1 LTPSTAP
8 EIFALID
15 GVAAATSQPRPS
27 EVYLLNDVNA
37 WVTQRGGMMGFGS
50 RRVMGVGLP
59 LVNSL
64 TRAELQAVIA
74 HEFGHYVG
82 GDVGLGPWIYKTR
95 AAIARTMAGLD
106 QSYLQWVFNLYG
118 RMFMRLTMAV
128 SRQQEFVADETA
140 AHISGAAPMVSA
152 LKKVAMLAPAY
163 SAYLQQEVL
172 PILQYGF
179 LPPLAEGFDRFIAS
193 PETRTAFDRMARE
206 QIGDAAGEFDTHPP
220 LSERV
225 AALERLP
232 VVQAAN
238 TTERS
243 LPMLANPEKHALLLL
258 EHNAGTDTVRQLN
271 AITWDDVGDSI
282 YAKEWHRIAEA
293 HVASFATMT
302 IGDLPAGKK
311 AYTEFG
317 AGLKN
322 KGESFVDADE
332 RLGRAAHVMIA
343 GLGAALLRAG
353 WKMETGPGR
362 PLELK
367 NGEASVIPRRV
378 VGRLIDNAE
387 AEPRIPNPESL
398 LRHHHGVDD
407 VDDAIGL
414 IDIRRRDRCGHPLAV
429 LQPELA
435 VLHRDPERVTADGLQ
450 LRGALA
456 LVRPLHQHLRIEYGR
471 RGVIGFSSTD
481 RLNARLKRASEESEA
496 PVPWFCEV
504 A

>member
-1 LTPSTAP
+1 
-8 EIFALID
+8 
-15 GVAAATSQPRPS
+15 
-27 EVYLLNDVNA
+27 
-37 WVTQRGGMMGFGS
+37 
-50 RRVMGVGLP
+50 
-59 LVNSL
+59 
-64 TRAELQAVIA
+64 
-74 HEFGHYVG
+74 
-82 GDVGLGPWIYKTR
+82 
-95 AAIARTMAGLD
+95 
-106 QSYLQWVFNLYG
+106 
-118 RMFMRLTMAV
+118 MFMRLTMAV

-435 VLHRDPERVTADGLQ
+435 VLHRDPQRVATDRLQ
-450 LRGALA
+450 LGRALT
-456 LVRPLHQHLRIEYGR
+456 LVHSRHQRLRIEPAGHHVIGEHRLQHVQVIGPEQHVHCAAGQFLERRIGR
-471 RGVIGFSSTD
+471 GEHRERSRSLERVNKPCRFHGRDERGVILRVHRVLDDVLRGIHGGAADHDCLLFRCDADCCQNRQRRAHGDKSS
-481 RLNARLKRASEESEA
+481 KHRAPPA
-496 PVPWFCEV
+496 GVHVLLC
-504 A
+504 